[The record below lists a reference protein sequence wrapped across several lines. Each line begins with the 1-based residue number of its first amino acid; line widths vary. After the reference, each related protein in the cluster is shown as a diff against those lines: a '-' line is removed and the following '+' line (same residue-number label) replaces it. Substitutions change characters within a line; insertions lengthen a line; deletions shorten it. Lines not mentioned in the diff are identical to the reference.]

1 MNWGKIEQSE
11 QHSCRVQEHSVQRVS
26 ACTETRANSCTPAGR
41 MQAPCKAS
49 LLLLLSQN
57 CFKFKIEKHSYVGLS
72 IKLVH

>member
-49 LLLLLSQN
+49 LLLLLSQ
-57 CFKFKIEKHSYVGLS
+57 IASSL
-72 IKLVH
+72 KLRNIHMWVYL